1 MLKIFKPYVSAKNVY
16 EIDINFFIKNNI
28 KYVICDLDNTLEAFY
43 TKQPSEQAHKLFN
56 DFKKAGIKFYIV
68 SNNKM
73 KRVKEY
79 ADILGCEYISEA
91 RKPLKNKTK
100 KFINLNK
107 INTEQCIIIG
117 DQVLT
122 DIVLAN
128 RLKIKSILCENL
140 VEKDQL
146 CTKINKFFDKNI
158 RKKLI
163 KKGELIN
170 WRSV

>member
-1 MLKIFKPYVSAKNVY
+1 M
-16 EIDINFFIKNNI
+16 
-28 KYVICDLDNTLEAFY
+28 
-43 TKQPSEQAHKLFN
+43 
-56 DFKKAGIKFYIV
+56 
-68 SNNKM
+68 
-73 KRVKEY
+73 
-79 ADILGCEYISEA
+79 LGCEYISEA

-100 KFINLNK
+100 KFIKLNK

-170 WRSV
+170 WRSM